1 MATQQEKL
9 QAQLDAAKQ
18 RLDQLKARQAKLR
31 ARERAAEARQRRA
44 EDTRRKILI
53 GAYVLG
59 KRSEAEVRQMMD
71 DYLTEERDRRLF
83 GLESNPGGADAP
95 GAHAPQP
102 RPAMEPPQTPADA
115 GARP

>member
-31 ARERAAEARQRRA
+31 ARERAAEAKQRRA

-53 GAYVLG
+53 GAYVMSQKTQDEIGSML
-59 KRSEAEVRQMMD
+59 D
-71 DYLTEERDRRLF
+71 TYLTEERDRKLF
-83 GLESNPGGADAP
+83 GLDPTPTGANAP
-95 GAHAPQP
+95 GAKAP
-102 RPAMEPPQTPADA
+102 
-115 GARP
+115 